1 MSDLAAWLLTYL
13 VHSSLLI
20 GGVVLLLRAVDVR
33 SNAAREA
40 LWTVALFG
48 APFTAT
54 LQQTASGE
62 PLLGTWELG
71 PHESGSAAAAVPTP
85 AADVRRF
92 PAPTTPETTVEPAAA
107 RVPAEVGD
115 VGFAPLERVAPSRLP
130 TVPAGAVPVVLAV
143 SLVLV
148 LLLLR
153 SLRALSRRRRLTG
166 GPLHGTL
173 TRLRAAHG
181 PRRRVRLSTS
191 PRLDSPVAF
200 GVVAPEICVP
210 ERCLSDLTAA
220 QQEAMLAHE
229 LAHVVR
235 CDPLRLLL
243 ARLVEAVFFF
253 QPLNRLA
260 RRRLFE
266 TVERRCDAWALER
279 TGRGLALAECLAEVA
294 GWIHARRAPAT
305 AVAMAGSG
313 SPLSRRIE
321 GLLEPERTLA
331 DERRR
336 RGFAPLATLLLPALV
351 LAAPSVR
358 SAAAVVPAGAFGAG
372 APSAGEAFFA
382 PPSPEPSPEPQDA
395 AAPPAEAGAAL
406 RGAIADAV
414 DLLEEEIETLA
425 DEVRALRRALPPRHR
440 VDPRLIRRFEEVE
453 RRIERLTT
461 RRDRLAA
468 WKDTVLREP
477 GLARPQPHAE
487 ASPRSDAR

>member
-54 LQQTASGE
+54 LQQNAGGE

-71 PHESGSAAAAVPTP
+71 PHEAGTAVAAAPAP
-85 AADVRRF
+85 AAGALRF
-92 PAPTTPETTVEPAAA
+92 PAPARSEATFEPAGA
-107 RVPAEVGD
+107 RVPTEGGGVGP
-115 VGFAPLERVAPSRLP
+115 APRERAAPSRLP

-143 SLVLV
+143 SVVLV

-153 SLRALSRRRRLTG
+153 SFRALSRRRRLTD
-166 GPLHGTL
+166 GPLFETL
-173 TRLRAAHG
+173 LRLRAAHG

-191 PRLDSPVAF
+191 ARLDSPVAF
-200 GVVAPEICVP
+200 GVAAPEICVP
-210 ERCLSDLTAA
+210 ERCLSDLTPA

-243 ARLVEAVFFF
+243 ARLVEAVLFL

-321 GLLEPERTLA
+321 GLLQPERTLA

-351 LAAPSVR
+351 LAAPTVR
-358 SAAAVVPAGAFGAG
+358 SAAAVVPDAAFGAA
-372 APSAGEAFFA
+372 APPALEAFLA
-382 PPSPEPSPEPQDA
+382 PTSPEPSPEPRDE
-395 AAPPAEAGAAL
+395 AAPSAAAAL
-406 RGAIADAV
+406 RVAIADAV

-440 VDPRLIRRFEEVE
+440 VDPRLIRKFEEVE

-468 WKDTVLREP
+468 WKDTALREP

-487 ASPRSDAR
+487 ASPRSEAR